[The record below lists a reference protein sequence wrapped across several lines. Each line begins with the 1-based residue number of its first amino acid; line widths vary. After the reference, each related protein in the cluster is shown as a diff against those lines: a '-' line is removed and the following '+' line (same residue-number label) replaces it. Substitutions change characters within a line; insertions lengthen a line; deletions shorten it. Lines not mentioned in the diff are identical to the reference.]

1 MKTIAIHSYRGGTG
15 KTNIALSMAEC
26 LARREK
32 KVFLVDFDFR
42 APSLGSFF
50 EYKPSYFV
58 NDFLTGRCD
67 AKDVFVKAE
76 GFNDGL
82 FLGFASS
89 EIREIKEAM
98 REDKRKQ
105 MKILS
110 RILNGRDLLKDEVD
124 YLIFDTA
131 PGLRYSSTNVILS
144 SDLVLLVA
152 TLDKSDLDGTKRMIE
167 EIHEIL
173 DMPHFVIINKV
184 PEGVSGEEVSKE
196 VGDKLSQKMI
206 CTILC
211 YCEVMS
217 LRGRQTIFHQ
227 QPEHPF
233 SRAIEE
239 IVDKIS

>member
-26 LARREK
+26 LAQREK
-32 KVFLVDFDFR
+32 QVCLMDFDLR

-50 EYKPSYFV
+50 GYKPSNYI
-58 NDFLTGRCD
+58 NDFLEERCGIED
-67 AKDVFVKAE
+67 LLVSVE
-76 GFNDGL
+76 EFNDRL
-82 FLGFASS
+82 FVGFASS
-89 EIREIKEAM
+89 EIRDIKEAM
-98 REDKRKQ
+98 KEDKKKQ

-110 RILNGRDLLKDEVD
+110 KILNGRDSLKDNMD
-124 YLIFDTA
+124 YLIFDTT

-152 TLDKSDLDGTKRMIE
+152 TLDRSDLAGTKRMIE

-173 DMPHFVIINKV
+173 DMPHSVIINKV
-184 PEGVSGEEVSKE
+184 PAGVSDEEVSKE
-196 VGDKLSQKMI
+196 VGDKLSQNMI
-206 CTILC
+206 CTIQC

-217 LRGRQTIFHQ
+217 LRGRETIFHH

-239 IVDKIS
+239 IADKIS

>member
-1 MKTIAIHSYRGGTG
+1 MKTITLHSYRGGTG
-15 KTNIALSMAEC
+15 KTNIALSLAEC
-26 LARREK
+26 LAQREK
-32 KVFLVDFDFR
+32 KVCLVDFDLR

-50 EYKPSYFV
+50 EYKPSYSV
-58 NDFLTGRCD
+58 NDFLAERCD
-67 AKDVFVKAE
+67 AKDLFVKAE

-105 MKILS
+105 IKILS
-110 RILNGRDLLKDEVD
+110 RILNGRDLLKDKVD
-124 YLIFDTA
+124 YLIIDTA
-131 PGLRYSSTNVILS
+131 PGLRYSSTNAMLS

-152 TLDKSDLDGTKRMIE
+152 TLDKSDLDGTERMIE

-173 DMPHFVIINKV
+173 GMPHFVIINKV
-184 PEGVSGEEVSKE
+184 PAEVSGEEISKE
-196 VGDKLSQKMI
+196 VGDKLSQKVI

-211 YCEVMS
+211 YCEIMS
-217 LRGRQTIFHQ
+217 LRGRQTIFHH

-239 IVDKIS
+239 IADKIS

>member
-1 MKTIAIHSYRGGTG
+1 MKTITFHSYRGGTG
-15 KTNIALSMAEC
+15 KTNISLSLAEC
-26 LARREK
+26 LARRGK
-32 KVFLVDFDFR
+32 KVCLVDFDLR
-42 APSLGSFF
+42 APSFGSFF

-58 NDFLTGRCD
+58 NDFLAERCD
-67 AKDVFVKAE
+67 VKDMLVKAE

-82 FLGFASS
+82 SLGFASP

-105 MKILS
+105 MKILN

-144 SDLVLLVA
+144 SDLVLLIA

-184 PEGVSGEEVSKE
+184 PAGVSDEEVLKE
-196 VGDKLSQKMI
+196 VGDKLSQKVI
-206 CTILC
+206 CTIQC

-217 LRGRQTIFHQ
+217 LRGRETIFHQ
-227 QPEHPF
+227 QSEHPF

-239 IVDKIS
+239 IADKIS